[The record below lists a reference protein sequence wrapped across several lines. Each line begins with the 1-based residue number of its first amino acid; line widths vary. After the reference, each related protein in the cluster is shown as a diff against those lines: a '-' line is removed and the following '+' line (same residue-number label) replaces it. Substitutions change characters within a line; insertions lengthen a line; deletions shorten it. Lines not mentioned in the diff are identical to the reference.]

1 MVKNLKNKFL
11 VLGVVS
17 WFSFYNASPAFAGFV
32 SSIDPASPKNV
43 KLDKSQR
50 EAYIKTIEKA
60 LETKAVKEKLKE
72 YGMSPAQIKE
82 KLKSMNDQ
90 DLKLLANSS
99 NKLLEGGD
107 GLGVLLALLI
117 ILLIVLVVLK
127 ITGKEVIIR

>member
-60 LETKAVKEKLKE
+60 LEIKKVWNGSCPDKRKAKNYERSRSKAFSKLF
-72 YGMSPAQIKE
+72 
-82 KLKSMNDQ
+82 
-90 DLKLLANSS
+90 
-99 NKLLEGGD
+99 
-107 GLGVLLALLI
+107 
-117 ILLIVLVVLK
+117 
-127 ITGKEVIIR
+127 